1 MMLALALLF
10 FAAALALSGVG
21 RFAGPVGT
29 RLERLVPARVAL
41 AGVLAG
47 EVRYQRIVQR
57 AFAMIDPSFPLMEM
71 RLRSLGVGRLP
82 WIIMFEIGKL
92 GGAVLVAT
100 LVATLVSAVFSSSM
114 VMIAAPPFAFILFI
128 VFTNNSIKSAALK
141 RRKRIRR
148 ELTLGIEMLCIFLES
163 GQSLDQA
170 FRSFSDVCGDALP
183 HIAGI
188 QRALISDLNNG
199 VAYEKAI
206 ESWVSNL
213 HVDEAKP
220 LATLFVDS
228 LVHGTELVPHLRQFS
243 LELVE
248 QRIANARASI
258 GVKSSQLTVVMVV
271 FFLPAILAFITA
283 PGITGILT
291 ALETSR

>member
-1 MMLALALLF
+1 MMLALAILF
-10 FAAALALSGVG
+10 FAAALGLSGVG

-29 RLERLVPARVAL
+29 RLDRLVPARVAL

-57 AFAMIDPSFPLMEM
+57 AFAMIDPWFPLMET
-71 RLRSLGVGRLP
+71 RLRSLGVVRLP
-82 WIIMFEIGKL
+82 WIIMIEIGKL
-92 GGAVLVAT
+92 GGAVLAAI
-100 LVATLVSAVFSSSM
+100 LVAMLVSAVSSGSM
-114 VMIAAPPFAFILFI
+114 AMIAAPPFAFILFI
-128 VFTNNSIKSAALK
+128 VFTNNSIKSAAVA

-148 ELTLGIEMLCIFLES
+148 ELTLGIEMLCIFLEG

-170 FRSFSDVCGDALP
+170 FRSFSDACGDALP

-188 QRALISDLNNG
+188 QRTLVTDLNNG
-199 VAYEKAI
+199 VPYEKAI
-206 ESWVSNL
+206 ENWVENL
-213 HVDEAKP
+213 HTEEAKP

-248 QRIANARASI
+248 QRIAHARASI
-258 GVKSSQLTVVMVV
+258 GVKSSQLTVVMVL

-283 PGITGILT
+283 PAITGVLT
-291 ALETSR
+291 ALER

>member
-1 MMLALALLF
+1 MMFALAILF
-10 FAAALALSGVG
+10 FAAALALSGIG

-47 EVRYQRIVQR
+47 EMRYQRIVQS
-57 AFAMIDPSFPLMEM
+57 AFAMIDPSFPLMET
-71 RLRSLGVGRLP
+71 RLRSLGVIWLP
-82 WIIMFEIGKL
+82 WIIMIEIGKL
-92 GGAVLVAT
+92 GGAVLAAI
-100 LVATLVSAVFSSSM
+100 LAAAAVSAVFPGNV
-114 VMIAAPPFAFILFI
+114 VMIVTPPLVFILFI
-128 VFTNNSIKSAALK
+128 VFTNNSIKAAALK

-148 ELTLGIEMLCIFLES
+148 ELTLGIEMLCIFLEG

-183 HIAGI
+183 HIGGI
-188 QRALISDLNNG
+188 QRTLVVDLNNG
-199 VAYEKAI
+199 VPYEKAI
-206 ESWVSNL
+206 ENWVENL
-213 HVDEAKP
+213 HVDEVKP
-220 LATLFVDS
+220 LATLFIDS

-258 GVKSSQLTVVMVV
+258 GVKSSQLTVVMVT

-283 PGITGILT
+283 PAITGVLA

>member
-1 MMLALALLF
+1 MMLAVAALL
-10 FAAALALSGVG
+10 FAAALITSGAG
-21 RFAGPVGT
+21 RFAGPLGT
-29 RLERLVPARVAL
+29 RLDHLVPARAAL
-41 AGVLAG
+41 SSGLAG
-47 EVRYQRIVQR
+47 EVRYQRLVLR
-57 AFAMIDPSFPLMEM
+57 AFAMIDPTFPLMET
-71 RLRSLGVGRLP
+71 RLRSLGVSWLA
-82 WIIMFEIGKL
+82 WIILIEIGKL
-92 GGAVLVAT
+92 GGAILIAMFAAALVPAMFPGNVAMLAT
-100 LVATLVSAVFSSSM
+100 V
-114 VMIAAPPFAFILFI
+114 PFGFFLFILA
-128 VFTNNSIKSAALK
+128 VNNSIKEAALR

-148 ELTLGIEMLCIFLES
+148 ELTLGIEILCIFLEG

-188 QRALISDLNNG
+188 QRALITDLNNG
-199 VAYEKAI
+199 VPYEKAI
-206 ESWVSNL
+206 DNWVQNL
-213 HVDEAKP
+213 HVDEAKA

-258 GVKSSQLTVVMVV
+258 GVKSSQLTVVMVL

-283 PGITGILT
+283 PAITGVLT
-291 ALETSR
+291 TLETSR

>member
-1 MMLALALLF
+1 MMLALAILF
-10 FAAALALSGVG
+10 FAAALALSGAS

-29 RLERLVPARVAL
+29 RLERLVPARAAL
-41 AGVLAG
+41 AGALAG
-47 EVRYQRIVQR
+47 EVRYQRIAQR
-57 AFAMIDPSFPLMEM
+57 AFAMIDPSFPLMET
-71 RLRSLGVGRLP
+71 RLRSLGIIRLP
-82 WIIMFEIGKL
+82 WIIMIEVGKL
-92 GGAVLVAT
+92 GGAVSAAILVAM
-100 LVATLVSAVFSSSM
+100 VASAVFPDS
-114 VMIAAPPFAFILFI
+114 VTMIVSPPLAFMLTI
-128 VFTNNSIKSAALK
+128 VSANNSIKGAALK

-188 QRALISDLNNG
+188 QRTLVVDLNSG
-199 VAYEKAI
+199 VPYEKAI
-206 ESWVSNL
+206 ENWVENL

-248 QRIANARASI
+248 QRIASARASI

-271 FFLPAILAFITA
+271 FFLPAILAFISA
-283 PGITGILT
+283 PAITGILA
-291 ALETSR
+291 ALETSQ

>member
-1 MMLALALLF
+1 MMLALAVLF
-10 FAAALALSGVG
+10 FAAALALSDVG
-21 RFAGPVGT
+21 RLAGPVGM
-29 RLERLVPARVAL
+29 RLDRLVPARVTL
-41 AGVLAG
+41 SGVLAG
-47 EVRYQRIVQR
+47 EGRHQRIVQR
-57 AFAMIDPSFPLMEM
+57 ALAMIDPSFPLMET
-71 RLRSLGVGRLP
+71 RLRALGILQLP
-82 WIIMFEIGKL
+82 LLIAIEIGKL
-92 GGAVLVAT
+92 AGAILAAVLVAT
-100 LVATLVSAVFSSSM
+100 FVSAILPGSLILF
-114 VMIAAPPFAFILFI
+114 AAPLFAALL
-128 VFTNNSIKSAALK
+128 VVVVTNNSIKSAALK

-148 ELTLGIEMLCIFLES
+148 ELTLGIEMLCIFLEG

-188 QRALISDLNNG
+188 QRTLIADLNNG
-199 VAYEKAI
+199 VPYEKAI
-206 ESWVSNL
+206 ENWVENL
-213 HVDEAKP
+213 HVDEVKP

-271 FFLPAILAFITA
+271 FFLPAILAFISA
-283 PGITGILT
+283 PAITGVLS
-291 ALETSR
+291 ALETSQ

>member
-1 MMLALALLF
+1 MMLALAILF
-10 FAAALALSGVG
+10 FAAALTLSGVG
-21 RFAGPVGT
+21 RFAGPIGT

-57 AFAMIDPSFPLMEM
+57 GFAMIDPSFPLMET
-71 RLRSLGVGRLP
+71 RLRSLGVVRLP
-82 WIIMFEIGKL
+82 WIIMIEVGKL
-92 GGAVLVAT
+92 GGAVLAAI
-100 LVATLVSAVFSSSM
+100 LIATLVSAVFSNG
-114 VMIAAPPFAFILFI
+114 MIMIVAPPFAFVSFILL
-128 VFTNNSIKSAALK
+128 TNNSIKSAALK
-141 RRKRIRR
+141 RRKRIGR
-148 ELTLGIEMLCIFLES
+148 ELTLGIEMLCIFLEG

-188 QRALISDLNNG
+188 QRTLVADLNNG
-199 VAYEKAI
+199 VPYEKAI
-206 ESWVSNL
+206 ESWVANL

-271 FFLPAILAFITA
+271 FFLPAILAFIAA
-283 PGITGILT
+283 PAITGVLR